1 MQGFK
6 KIELLI
12 ASKQSVF
19 TTQDLRLLWQVSD
32 KRKLFEIIKYYLRTK
47 RLQSIYKGLYILS
60 ENIRTPSPNEIA
72 QKLIPLSYISLST
85 ALTFHGIN
93 FQYDSAVHSVSLTSR
108 QYKINGQ
115 AFIYHKIKDIV
126 FFDQAGLENKG
137 TYTIA
142 SPERAVC
149 DTLYFFPDWS
159 FDNLDKINK
168 DKLLELSA
176 IYHNEKLEQRVKK
189 LC

>member
-1 MQGFK
+1 MEGLK

-19 TTQDLRLLWQVSD
+19 TTQDLGLIWQISN
-32 KRKLFEIIKYYLRTK
+32 KRKLFEIIKYYLRSK
-47 RLQSIYKGLYILS
+47 RLQPIYKGLYILP
-60 ENIRTPSPNEIA
+60 EVRIPSPNEIA
-72 QKLIPLSYISLST
+72 QKLISFSYISLST

-93 FQYDSAVHSVSLTSR
+93 FQYDSAVYSVSLASR
-108 QYKINGQ
+108 RYKINSQ
-115 AFIYHKIKDIV
+115 IYIYHKIKDTV
-126 FFDQAGLENKG
+126 LFNQAGLENKT
-137 TYTIA
+137 TYMIA

-159 FDNLDKINK
+159 FDNLNKINK
-168 DKLLELSA
+168 DNLLELST
-176 IYHNEKLEQRVKK
+176 IYLNKKLEQRIKK

>member
-1 MQGFK
+1 MQRLK

-19 TTQDLRLLWQVSD
+19 TTQDLRVMWQIPN

-47 RLQSIYKGLYILS
+47 RLGTVYKGIYILPEVRS
-60 ENIRTPSPNEIA
+60 PQPNEIA
-72 QKLIPLSYISLST
+72 QKLISLSYISLAT
-85 ALTFHGIN
+85 ALALYGIN

-108 QYKINGQ
+108 RYKIDSQ
-115 AFIYHKIKDIV
+115 VYIYHKIKDVV
-126 FFDQAGLENKG
+126 FFNQAGLENRI
-137 TYTIA
+137 THTLA

-159 FDNLDKINK
+159 FDNLDKI
-168 DKLLELSA
+168 DKGKLCELSA
-176 IYHNEKLEQRVKK
+176 LYLNKKLEQRIKK

>member
-1 MQGFK
+1 MQGLK

-12 ASKQSVF
+12 ASKQTVF
-19 TTQDLRLLWQVSD
+19 TTQDLGLVWQISN
-32 KRKLFEIIKYYLRTK
+32 KRKLFEIIKYYLRSK
-47 RLQSIYKGLYILS
+47 RLQPIYKGLYILP
-60 ENIRTPSPNEIA
+60 EVRTPSPNEIA

-108 QYKINGQ
+108 RYKINGQ
-115 AFIYHKIKDIV
+115 TYIYHKIKDTV
-126 FFDQAGLENKG
+126 FFNQSGLEKMV
-137 TYTIA
+137 TYMIA

-168 DKLLELSA
+168 EKLLGLST
-176 IYHNEKLEQRVKK
+176 IYRNKALEQRIKK